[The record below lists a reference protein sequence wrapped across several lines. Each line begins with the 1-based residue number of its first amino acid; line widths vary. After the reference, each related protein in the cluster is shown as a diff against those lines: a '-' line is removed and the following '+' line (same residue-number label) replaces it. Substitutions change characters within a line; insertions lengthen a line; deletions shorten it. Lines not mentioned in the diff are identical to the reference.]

1 MTTNMRYGNRW
12 TINETLTLQREYELL
27 EWSVQQIAEKHRRSV
42 RAIMCK
48 LEVEGFMTEETAQS
62 DVLKLENSDSDIN
75 SDSDSENIVQQ
86 NVEFTITEDVNANE

>member
-1 MTTNMRYGNRW
+1 MTTNMRYKNRW

-27 EWSVQQIAEKHRRSV
+27 EWSVQQIAVKHRRSV

-62 DVLKLENSDSDIN
+62 DVLKLENSDSGIN
-75 SDSDSENIVQQ
+75 SENIVQQ

>member
-1 MTTNMRYGNRW
+1 MTTNMRYKNRW

-27 EWSVQQIAEKHRRSV
+27 EWSVQQIAVKHRRSV

-62 DVLKLENSDSDIN
+62 DVLKLENSDSD
-75 SDSDSENIVQQ
+75 SDSGINSENIVQQ